1 MKLKMFLAAKMVHDS
16 VSNITATVLISGGDL
31 YLKVQISMLSGTID
45 LVLMILDF
53 EHRIAG

>member
-1 MKLKMFLAAKMVHDS
+1 MFLAAKMVHDS

-31 YLKVQISMLSGTID
+31 YLKVQISMLSGIID
-45 LVLMILDF
+45 LDF

>member
-16 VSNITATVLISGGDL
+16 VSYITAISGGDL

>member
-1 MKLKMFLAAKMVHDS
+1 MFLAAKMVHDS